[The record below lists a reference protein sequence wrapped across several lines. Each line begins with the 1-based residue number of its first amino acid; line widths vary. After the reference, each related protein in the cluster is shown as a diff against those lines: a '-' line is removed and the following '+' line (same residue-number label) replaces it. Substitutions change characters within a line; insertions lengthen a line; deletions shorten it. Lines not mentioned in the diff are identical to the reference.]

1 MTVKTYKQL
10 TNHNTTIQQHS
21 TTPGDAEQHTGTV
34 KTEILREYECV
45 FKRKMESAVRVRS
58 AFAAFMQH
66 CKTRLLFT
74 ILITF
79 FLSSQSRRT
88 VSMPNVFFFS
98 CPPEHLLCTLYR
110 SFLFVFNVP
119 FSLSP
124 DAQHVYCQTRHCLLI

>member
-1 MTVKTYKQL
+1 MGSRWSANARVRTELFKTHAHIYKHLKTQIEVYKHRRVKTNAVYAELFMTVKTYKQL

-66 CKTRLLFT
+66 CKTRLSFT

-79 FLSSQSRRT
+79 FSHLS
-88 VSMPNVFFFS
+88 
-98 CPPEHLLCTLYR
+98 
-110 SFLFVFNVP
+110 
-119 FSLSP
+119 
-124 DAQHVYCQTRHCLLI
+124 